1 MMKIE
6 KGKFIR
12 VIIITVCMTVAV
24 VGILFSVFCKVT
36 GRSLIKGEDY
46 TFVKKIMSK
55 YGKLY
60 AIQEKMNK
68 DGYFKVSESRQMDA
82 IYKGLVKSLKDPYSE
97 YFTAGEAKEW
107 NSRLNGTFFGIGV
120 IFAQDKK
127 GDFIIGE
134 VIEKSPAAG
143 AGLKKNDIIEKVDG
157 KKYKNAEALKKA
169 ITGKAG
175 SKVRVTYRRGG
186 KSADVSIVRGKVTEF
201 TVKGTVTK
209 EKIGYIRISSFAEKT
224 AEEFKT
230 ELAALEKKNV
240 KGVVID
246 IRANGGGYANQGVK
260 IADMLLPECTIMY
273 VKDSKGKKTY
283 FNSNEDATKLKYV
296 LLVDGNT
303 ASTSEILTAAVKDNK
318 GGAIVGSKTF
328 GKGVMQVE
336 YPFKDG
342 SALKLT
348 TNQYFSPKGQ
358 RINKKGITP
367 DYNVPLKPEYKVD
380 RQLEKAVELL
390 KSAK

>member
-1 MMKIE
+1 MKIE

-246 IRANGGGYANQGVK
+246 IRAK
-260 IADMLLPECTIMY
+260 C
-273 VKDSKGKKTY
+273 
-283 FNSNEDATKLKYV
+283 
-296 LLVDGNT
+296 
-303 ASTSEILTAAVKDNK
+303 
-318 GGAIVGSKTF
+318 
-328 GKGVMQVE
+328 
-336 YPFKDG
+336 
-342 SALKLT
+342 
-348 TNQYFSPKGQ
+348 
-358 RINKKGITP
+358 
-367 DYNVPLKPEYKVD
+367 
-380 RQLEKAVELL
+380 
-390 KSAK
+390 